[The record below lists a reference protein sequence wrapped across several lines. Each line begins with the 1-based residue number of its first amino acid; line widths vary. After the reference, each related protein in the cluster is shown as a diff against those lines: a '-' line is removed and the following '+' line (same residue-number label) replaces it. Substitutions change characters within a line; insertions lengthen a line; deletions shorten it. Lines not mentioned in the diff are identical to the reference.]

1 MPRPKKG
8 QKTPGSGR
16 KKGTPNKVTRVFAEL
31 VDESLFG
38 DPKLT
43 LKRLN
48 ELRDSDESQDR
59 STYWRVVGKR
69 LPQLH
74 EAKIES
80 ARTLVR
86 FSFDGITRE
95 ASDDDG
101 QGGQDPD
108 R

>member
-74 EAKIES
+74 EAKIETD
-80 ARTLVR
+80 RPLVVMR
-86 FSFDGITRE
+86 DYKRGPNRE
-95 ASDDDG
+95 REH
-101 QGGQDPD
+101 GGEEDEES
-108 R
+108 